1 MFKKSITIGKDT
13 FYVKDGYIYKNPI
26 FDEDGNIR
34 TYKDMVQ
41 IAFEKGRYFKS
52 IKQHSLSEDKIL
64 ILVDHTVGRMDLYD
78 LNLKLLGY
86 LY

>member
-1 MFKKSITIGKDT
+1 MFKNSVKIGNDT

-26 FDEDGNIR
+26 FDEEGNIQS
-34 TYKDMVQ
+34 YKDIVP
-41 IAFEKGRYFKS
+41 ISENGKYFKT
-52 IKQHSLSEDKIL
+52 IKQHYLLEDR
-64 ILVDHTVGRMDLYD
+64 ILVDYFNGRMDIYD